1 MCVNSRQ
8 NLSRDITICRIYQ
21 VRLWSLYVLWHISV
35 GYHKTLLSPSLFF
48 LPRKHL
54 KECTCA
60 PRCVCFED
68 FHSLPI
74 WSWCICKIWRKLWF
88 LCTKLKVLP
97 SLADSFTAL
106 LACGQWCS
114 GRHWPFR
121 HQSPVSCVCFP
132 FHRRRTKSSFKFHC
146 RGSFGRHQQNFC
158 FRATRAAKTKIGRH
172 DETWVPSHW
181 LPYPDP
187 CYLGGKFLFQ
197 ARQSFTTKV
206 FAVSVQ
212 IRPVD
217 PQLHYIP
224 RKSRFQSVFLFGWF
238 FLQFSSCALSCSQV

>member
-1 MCVNSRQ
+1 MAV
-8 NLSRDITICRIYQ
+8 TI
-21 VRLWSLYVLWHISV
+21 SISI
-35 GYHKTLLSPSLFF
+35 F

-54 KECTCA
+54 KECSCA
-60 PRCVCFED
+60 PRCVCLED
-68 FHSLPI
+68 FYSLPI

-132 FHRRRTKSSFKFHC
+132 FHRRRTKSGFKFHC
-146 RGSFGRHQQNFC
+146 RGSFGRHQHISTFEQ
-158 FRATRAAKTKIGRH
+158 RVQQKARLEDMMRH
-172 DETWVPSHW
+172 ECLLTDCLTLILAIWEVSF
-181 LPYPDP
+181 YF
-187 CYLGGKFLFQ
+187 K
-197 ARQSFTTKV
+197 ARQSFTMNV

-212 IRPVD
+212 ISPVD
-217 PQLHYIP
+217 PQLHCIRNIL

-238 FLQFSSCALSCSQV
+238 FLQFSSCALSCSQVWIQGFLFSQILTFGIPTKLLWSSS

>member
-146 RGSFGRHQQNFC
+146 RGSFGRHQHISTFEQ
-158 FRATRAAKTKIGRH
+158 RVQQKARLEDMMRH
-172 DETWVPSHW
+172 ECLLTDCLTLILAIWEVSFYFKP
-181 LPYPDP
+181 
-187 CYLGGKFLFQ
+187 GKFLPQRCLLFQ
-197 ARQSFTTKV
+197 FKS
-206 FAVSVQ
+206 
-212 IRPVD
+212 D
-217 PQLHYIP
+217 P
-224 RKSRFQSVFLFGWF
+224 
-238 FLQFSSCALSCSQV
+238 

>member
-146 RGSFGRHQQNFC
+146 RGSFGRHQHISTFEQ
-158 FRATRAAKTKIGRH
+158 RVQQKARLEDMMRH
-172 DETWVPSHW
+172 ECLLTDCLTLILAIWEVSFYFKPGKV
-181 LPYPDP
+181 LPQR
-187 CYLGGKFLFQ
+187 CL
-197 ARQSFTTKV
+197 
-206 FAVSVQ
+206 
-212 IRPVD
+212 
-217 PQLHYIP
+217 
-224 RKSRFQSVFLFGWF
+224 RFQFKSDP
-238 FLQFSSCALSCSQV
+238 

>member
-8 NLSRDITICRIYQ
+8 NLSRDMTMCKIYQ
-21 VRLWSLYVLWHISV
+21 VRVWSLYVLWHISV
-35 GYHKTLLSPSLFF
+35 GCYYLHLYF

-54 KECTCA
+54 KECSCA
-60 PRCVCFED
+60 PRCVCLED

-114 GRHWPFR
+114 GGHWPFR

-132 FHRRRTKSSFKFHC
+132 FHRRRTKSGFKFHC
-146 RGSFGRHQQNFC
+146 RGSFGRHQHISTFEQ
-158 FRATRAAKTKIGRH
+158 RVQQKARLEDMMRH
-172 DETWVPSHW
+172 ECLLTDCLTLILAIWEVSFYFKPGKV
-181 LPYPDP
+181 LPWR
-187 CYLGGKFLFQ
+187 CLLSQF
-197 ARQSFTTKV
+197 
-206 FAVSVQ
+206 
-212 IRPVD
+212 
-217 PQLHYIP
+217 
-224 RKSRFQSVFLFGWF
+224 KSDL
-238 FLQFSSCALSCSQV
+238 

>member
-1 MCVNSRQ
+1 MC
-8 NLSRDITICRIYQ
+8 Y
-21 VRLWSLYVLWHISV
+21 
-35 GYHKTLLSPSLFF
+35 KTLLSPSLFF
-48 LPRKHL
+48 TEKTL
-54 KECTCA
+54 KRMQLCTQM
-60 PRCVCFED
+60 CVSWRFPLRP
-68 FHSLPI
+68 SLPI
-74 WSWCICKIWRKLWF
+74 RSWCICKIWRKLWF

-106 LACGQWCS
+106 LACGQWCC

-158 FRATRAAKTKIGRH
+158 FSATCTAKSKIGRH
-172 DETWVPSHW
+172 DETWVPYHW
-181 LPYPDP
+181 LPYPGP

-197 ARQSFTTKV
+197 ARQSLTIKV

-217 PQLHYIP
+217 PQLHCIRNIL

-238 FLQFSSCALSCSQV
+238 FLQFSSCALSCSQVWIQGFLFSK